1 LTTIDS
7 AALIPYF
14 VAMEKGST
22 NSTVSLF
29 NKYFSEAAASLPQR
43 SLKHGECQTTSG
55 QKCTL
60 CLAYRIN
67 YDDEYQIKNRAL
79 QEYWKV
85 HRFPQPL
92 QSLVPS
98 PFGRN
103 YRVVTKRKLFSS
115 NGKLQLG
122 LIGTDDQ
129 ASGIHPLAV
138 GQCMIE
144 PSAHSDIYRCVQD
157 YLNRKEFREVAE
169 AMNYVVVKG
178 NYEEFTVIFN
188 IASMDSNSRQF
199 INHLSKHLTKTVN
212 GVISVFTYI
221 DEKRSRF
228 YLPQRQKNQKLQF
241 QKIFGKD
248 AIFHRAG
255 SKKFLYSPL
264 SFSQTNLSVI
274 EKFASTAE
282 EILELNGSDQLFDL
296 YCGYGLFSLSV
307 ADKIRN
313 VTGIELSGD
322 SIRDAKKNAERMHN
336 ANCRFIEGDID
347 EECLERIFS
356 SHSKITKVILDPP
369 RNGTKPGVIEII
381 AAKKIEK
388 ALHIFCNIEL
398 MPAELERWNSV
409 GYKIARAIPFDMFPG
424 TGEVEMM
431 VLLEPTSVSTLE
443 S

>member
-1 LTTIDS
+1 MIS
-7 AALIPYF
+7 YF

-22 NSTVSLF
+22 NSQVSFF
-29 NKYFSEAAASLPQR
+29 NKYFSDAAASLPQR
-43 SLKHGECQTTSG
+43 PLKHGECQTAAG

-60 CLAYRIN
+60 CLAHRIN
-67 YDDEYQIKNRAL
+67 YDDEYRIKNTAL

-85 HRFPQPL
+85 HRFPQPIHP
-92 QSLVPS
+92 LVPS

-103 YRVVTKRKLFSS
+103 YRIVTKRKVFSS

-122 LIGTDDQ
+122 LIGTDDE
-129 ASGIHPLAV
+129 AAGIHPLQV

-144 PSAHSDIYRCVQD
+144 PFAHSEIYRCVQD

-188 IASMDSNSRQF
+188 VASMDSNRRQF
-199 INHLSKHLTKTVN
+199 INHLSKHLTKTTN
-212 GVISVFTYI
+212 GVIGVFTYI

-248 AIFHRAG
+248 AIFHRAV

-264 SFSQTNLSVI
+264 SFSQTNLSIV
-274 EKFASTAE
+274 EEFVSTAE
-282 EILELNGSDQLFDL
+282 EMLELNGSDQVFDL

-313 VTGIELSGD
+313 VTGVELSGD
-322 SIRDAKKNAERMHN
+322 SIRDAKRNAERMHIE
-336 ANCRFIEGDID
+336 NCKFIERDID

-381 AAKKIEK
+381 TAKKIERV
-388 ALHIFCNIEL
+388 LHIFCNIEL
-398 MPAELERWNSV
+398 MPAELERWNSG

-431 VLLEPTSVSTLE
+431 VALDPTSVSTRK

>member
-1 LTTIDS
+1 MIS
-7 AALIPYF
+7 YF
-14 VAMEKGST
+14 VAMEKGSP
-22 NSTVSLF
+22 NSQVSIF
-29 NKYFSEAAASLPQR
+29 NKYFSDAAASIPQR
-43 SLKHGECQTTSG
+43 SLKHGECQTAAG

-60 CLAYRIN
+60 CLAHRIN
-67 YDDEYQIKNRAL
+67 YDDEYRIKNTAL
-79 QEYWKV
+79 REYWKGL
-85 HRFPQPL
+85 RYPQPL
-92 QSLVPS
+92 QPLVPS

-103 YRVVTKRKLFSS
+103 YRIVTKRKIFSS

-122 LIGTDDQ
+122 LIGTDEE
-129 ASGIHPLAV
+129 AAGLHPLEV

-169 AMNYVVVKG
+169 VMNYVVVKG
-178 NYEEFTVIFN
+178 NYEEYTVIFN
-188 IASMDSNSRQF
+188 VAFMDSNTRQF

-212 GVISVFTYI
+212 GVIGVFTYS

-248 AIFHRAG
+248 AIFHRVG

-264 SFSQTNLSVI
+264 SFSQTNLSI
-274 EKFASTAE
+274 LEKFVSTAE
-282 EILELNGSDQLFDL
+282 EMLELKRSDQLFDL

-313 VTGIELSGD
+313 VTGVELSGD
-322 SIRDAKKNAERMHN
+322 SIRDAKKNAERMHIKN
-336 ANCRFIEGDID
+336 SKFIEGDID

-369 RNGTKPGVIEII
+369 RNGTKPGVVEII
-381 AAKKIEK
+381 AAKKIER

-398 MPAELERWNSV
+398 MPAELERWNSG

-424 TGEVEMM
+424 TSEVEMM
-431 VLLEPTSVSTLE
+431 VTLE
-443 S
+443 RQ

>member
-1 LTTIDS
+1 
-7 AALIPYF
+7 
-14 VAMEKGST
+14 MEKGST
-22 NSTVSLF
+22 SSQVSLF
-29 NKYFSEAAASLPQR
+29 NKYFSDAAASLPQR
-43 SLKHGECQTTSG
+43 PLKHGECQTAAG

-60 CLAYRIN
+60 CLSHRIN
-67 YDDEYQIKNRAL
+67 YDDEYRIKNTAL

-85 HRFPQPL
+85 HLFPQPL
-92 QSLVPS
+92 QPLVPS

-103 YRVVTKRKLFSS
+103 YRIVTKRKVFSL

-122 LIGTDDQ
+122 LIGTDDE
-129 ASGIHPLAV
+129 AAGMHPLPV

-144 PSAHSDIYRCVQD
+144 PSTHSDIYRCVQD

-169 AMNYVVVKG
+169 AMNFVVVKG

-188 IASMDSNSRQF
+188 VASMDSNSRQC

-212 GVISVFTYI
+212 GVIGVFTYI

-248 AIFHRAG
+248 TIFHGAG

-264 SFSQTNLSVI
+264 SFSQTNLSIV
-274 EKFASTAE
+274 EKFVSTVE
-282 EILELNGSDQLFDL
+282 EMLELNGSDQVFDL

-313 VTGIELSGD
+313 VTGVELSGD
-322 SIRDAKKNAERMHN
+322 SIRDAKKNAERMHIE
-336 ANCRFIEGDID
+336 NCKYIEGDID
-347 EECLERIFS
+347 EESLERIFS

-381 AAKKIEK
+381 AAKKVRRV
-388 ALHIFCNIEL
+388 LHIFCNIEL
-398 MPAELERWNSV
+398 MPAELKRWNDCGYEITKSV
-409 GYKIARAIPFDMFPG
+409 PFDMFPG
-424 TGEVEMM
+424 TSEIEVM
-431 VLLEPTSVSTLE
+431 VVLEKLQPDGDLLARSRL
-443 S
+443 

>member
-1 LTTIDS
+1 
-7 AALIPYF
+7 
-14 VAMEKGST
+14 MEIGST
-22 NSTVSLF
+22 NSPLPLF
-29 NKYFSEAAASLPQR
+29 SKYFSDAAASLPQR
-43 SLKHGECQTTSG
+43 PLKHGECQTTAG
-55 QKCTL
+55 QKCSL

-67 YDDEYQIKNRAL
+67 YDNEYRIKDTAL

-85 HRFPQPL
+85 HRFAQPL
-92 QSLVPS
+92 QPLVPS

-103 YRVVTKRKLFSS
+103 YRVVTKRKIFSF

-122 LIGTDDQ
+122 LIGTDDD
-129 ASGIHPLAV
+129 ATGIHPLAV

-144 PSAHSDIYRCVQD
+144 PSAHSDIFRCVQD

-169 AMNYVVVKG
+169 AMNYVVIKG

-188 IASMDSNSRQF
+188 VASMDPNSRQF

-212 GVISVFTYI
+212 GVNGVFTYI

-228 YLPQRQKNQKLQF
+228 YLPQRQKSQKLQF

-255 SKKFLYSPL
+255 SKKILYSPL
-264 SFSQTNLSVI
+264 SFSQTNLSIV
-274 EKFASTAE
+274 EKFVSTAE
-282 EILELNGSDQLFDL
+282 GMLELNRSDQLFDL
-296 YCGYGLFSLSV
+296 YCGYGLFSLSI

-313 VTGIELSGD
+313 VTGVELSGD
-322 SIRDAKKNAERMHN
+322 SMRDAKKNAERMHIE
-336 ANCRFIEGDID
+336 NCKFIEGDID

-356 SHSKITKVILDPP
+356 SRSKITKVILDPP

-381 AAKKIEK
+381 AAKKIERV
-388 ALHIFCNIEL
+388 LHIFCNIEL
-398 MPAELERWNSV
+398 MPAELERWHSG

-431 VLLEPTSVSTLE
+431 VLLKPTSVSTQE